1 MLSSHVHSLFDKR
14 TLSVF
19 HNGAEQL
26 FTFDKSTILEMED
39 SCNCLNIQILIYKS
53 EWETEKE
60 KC

>member
-1 MLSSHVHSLFDKR
+1 MFIHYLTKEHYEFPTVELNNS
-14 TLSVF
+14 TLD
-19 HNGAEQL
+19 N
-26 FTFDKSTILEMED
+26 STNLVMED